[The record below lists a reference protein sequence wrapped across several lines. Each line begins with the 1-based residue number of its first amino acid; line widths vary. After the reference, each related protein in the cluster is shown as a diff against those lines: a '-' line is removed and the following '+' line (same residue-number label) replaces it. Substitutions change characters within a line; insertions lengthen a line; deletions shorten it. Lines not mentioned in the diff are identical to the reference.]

1 MIRYQLVRI
10 MKKFFYP
17 KEVVDDL
24 LTDKES
30 IEIQKSQIVDFP
42 ASLPMQVH
50 QHTKNEIT
58 DFPTTMTPS
67 SHTHGNISNEGVITG
82 KQNKNVVT
90 DSNGKITTE
99 DKYSHPTHAATTG
112 VPASNVNLTFGGSFQ
127 VSQPVVN
134 NLGHVTQLNARTLA
148 MPSLPV
154 ASNSQAGV
162 IKIGSDS
169 NSAAAGNHS
178 HNASNVLFTPT
189 VEEWQGLGN
198 PSNVGLALNKSF
210 EYVSNQLDEKQS
222 TLEISHETK
231 VGQLVPTAKIH
242 FTKYGKLVIADFYFK
257 HSAGTDSHLV
267 NISNDY
273 IPSSYYHNAHFPSVQ
288 LADKDTGYLNV
299 VFIKYNDP
307 FYQIRLVSDH
317 PNKSQTVHGQLVW
330 VTD

>member
-17 KEVVDDL
+17 KDTVDEL
-24 LTDKES
+24 LTDKSS
-30 IEIQKSQIVDFP
+30 IEIQKSQITDFP
-42 ASLPMQVH
+42 SSLPMSS
-50 QHTKNEIT
+50 HTHFKRDIT
-58 DFPTTMTPS
+58 DFPETMSPS
-67 SHTHGNISNEGVITG
+67 SHDHGNISNEGVIIG
-82 KQNKNVVT
+82 KASKNVVT

-99 DKYSHPTHAATTG
+99 DKYRHPTQSEVIG
-112 VPASNVNLTFGGSFQ
+112 LPEGNVNLTFGGSFQ
-127 VSQPVVN
+127 LSQPVVN
-134 NLGHVTQLNARTLA
+134 NLGHVTQLNAHTLSI
-148 MPSLPV
+148 PSLPV

-169 NSAAAGNHS
+169 NSAAAGNHA

-189 VEEWQGLGN
+189 VEEWQGIGD

-210 EYVSNQLDEKQS
+210 EYVSNQLDTKQS
-222 TLEISHETK
+222 ALEISHQTK
-231 VGQLVPTAKIH
+231 TGHLVPTAKIH
-242 FTKYGKLVIADFYFK
+242 FTKYGKLVIADFFFK

-267 NISNDY
+267 NIDEEY
-273 IPSSYYHNAHFPSVQ
+273 IPSSYYHNTHFPSVQ
-288 LADKDTGYLNV
+288 LADKDTGYLNI

-307 FYQIRLVSDH
+307 YYQIRLVSNH